1 MEHCLSGVTDNVNQS
16 ERKRNGAGRN
26 SGERKPWM
34 TALES
39 RFAHVEDSLG
49 SRRRD
54 LVRQILDHP
63 EDTYFL
69 SSRAL
74 ARFCEVDT
82 ATIVRTVQALG
93 YDRYADFAA
102 DLRAHFLSRITPYTL
117 MKSAARDKRSIA
129 DHVEHSLELDTHNL
143 QALCA
148 GLPADE
154 IIKMARIVD
163 RARRVLVVGVD
174 FAAALAHMLA
184 YALVAIGRD
193 AEAPI
198 GSTGNLHQKVLLL
211 DSKDLLIAISF
222 GRCLQDTVDSVICAS
237 DKGVPTFGITDS
249 DQSPIAR
256 FCDHFWN
263 TSVASPAFHESYVA
277 PAAALDALLV
287 ACAQLR
293 PQRSLANLQRKEQQ
307 FRERWYTPRRG
318 DDRGSANPRAK

>member
-1 MEHCLSGVTDNVNQS
+1 M
-16 ERKRNGAGRN
+16 N
-26 SGERKPWM
+26 SRERKPWM

-39 RFAHVEDSLG
+39 RFAQVEQGLG
-49 SRRRD
+49 ARRHD

-74 ARFCEVDT
+74 AKFCSVDT

-93 YDRYADFAA
+93 YERYADFAA

-129 DHVEHSLELDTHNL
+129 DHVEHSLELDAHNL
-143 QALCA
+143 QVLRAS
-148 GLPADE
+148 LPPDE

-184 YALVAIGRD
+184 YALVSIGMD
-193 AEAPI
+193 AETPV
-198 GSTGNLHQKVLLL
+198 GSTGNLHQKVLVLGP
-211 DSKDLLIAISF
+211 KDLLIALSF
-222 GRCLQDTVDSVICAS
+222 GRCLQDTVDSVICAN
-237 DKGVPTFGITDS
+237 DQGVPTFGITDS

-263 TSVASPAFHESYVA
+263 TSVASPAFQESYVA
-277 PAAALDALLV
+277 PVAAVDALLV

-293 PQRSLANLQRKEQQ
+293 PERSLANLQRKEQK
-307 FRERWYTPRRG
+307 FRNRWYSPNRSDEKKNRN
-318 DDRGSANPRAK
+318 SKPE

>member
-1 MEHCLSGVTDNVNQS
+1 MENLGTNSSKGDRNGQNS
-16 ERKRNGAGRN
+16 RERKT
-26 SGERKPWM
+26 WT

-39 RFAHVEDSLG
+39 RFAQVEEVLG

-69 SSRAL
+69 TSRAL
-74 ARFCEVDT
+74 AKFYSVDT
-82 ATIVRTVQALG
+82 ATIVRTIQALG
-93 YDRYADFAA
+93 YERYADFAA

-129 DHVEHSLELDTHNL
+129 DHVEHSLELDAHSL
-143 QALCA
+143 QALRA
-148 GLPADE
+148 SMSPEE

-184 YALVAIGRD
+184 YALVSIGMD
-193 AEAPI
+193 AETPV
-198 GSTGNLHQKVLLL
+198 GSTGNLHQKVLVLGP
-211 DSKDLLIAISF
+211 KDLLIALSF

-237 DKGVPTFGITDS
+237 DNGVPTFGITDS
-249 DQSPIAR
+249 EQSPIAR
-256 FCDHFWN
+256 FCDHSWN

-277 PAAALDALLV
+277 PVAAINALLV

-293 PQRSLANLQRKEQQ
+293 PERSLANLQRKEQK
-307 FRERWYTPRRG
+307 FRNRWYSPNRG
-318 DDRGSANPRAK
+318 DERKSKNSKVE

>member
-1 MEHCLSGVTDNVNQS
+1 MENLGTNSSKGDRNGQNS
-16 ERKRNGAGRN
+16 RERK
-26 SGERKPWM
+26 SWT

-39 RFAHVEDSLG
+39 RFAQVEEVLG

-69 SSRAL
+69 TSRAL
-74 ARFCEVDT
+74 AKFYSVDT
-82 ATIVRTVQALG
+82 ATIVRTIQALG
-93 YDRYADFAA
+93 YERYADFAA

-129 DHVEHSLELDTHNL
+129 DHVEHSLELDAHSL
-143 QALCA
+143 QALRA
-148 GLPADE
+148 SMSPDE

-184 YALVAIGRD
+184 YALVSIGMD
-193 AEAPI
+193 AETPV
-198 GSTGNLHQKVLLL
+198 GSTGNLHQKVLVLGP
-211 DSKDLLIAISF
+211 KDLLIALSF

-237 DKGVPTFGITDS
+237 DNGVPTFGITDS

-256 FCDHFWN
+256 FCDHSWN

-277 PAAALDALLV
+277 PVAAINALLV

-293 PQRSLANLQRKEQQ
+293 PERSLANLQRKEQK
-307 FRERWYTPRRG
+307 FRNRWYSPNRG
-318 DDRGSANPRAK
+318 DERKSKNSKVE

>member
-1 MEHCLSGVTDNVNQS
+1 MENLGTNSSKGDRNGQNS
-16 ERKRNGAGRN
+16 RERKT
-26 SGERKPWM
+26 WT

-39 RFAHVEDSLG
+39 RFAQVEEVLG

-69 SSRAL
+69 TSRAL
-74 ARFCEVDT
+74 AKFYSVDT
-82 ATIVRTVQALG
+82 ATIVRTIQALG
-93 YDRYADFAA
+93 YERYADFAA

-129 DHVEHSLELDTHNL
+129 DHVEHSLELDAHSL
-143 QALCA
+143 QALRA
-148 GLPADE
+148 SLSPDD

-184 YALVAIGRD
+184 YALVSIGMD
-193 AEAPI
+193 AETPV
-198 GSTGNLHQKVLLL
+198 GSTGNLHQKVLVLGP
-211 DSKDLLIAISF
+211 KDLLIALSF

-237 DKGVPTFGITDS
+237 DNGVPTFGITDS
-249 DQSPIAR
+249 EQSPIAR
-256 FCDHFWN
+256 FCDHSWN

-277 PAAALDALLV
+277 PVAAINALLV

-293 PQRSLANLQRKEQQ
+293 PERSLANLQRKEQ
-307 FRERWYTPRRG
+307 
-318 DDRGSANPRAK
+318 K

>member
-1 MEHCLSGVTDNVNQS
+1 MENLGTNSSKGDRNGQNS
-16 ERKRNGAGRN
+16 RERKT
-26 SGERKPWM
+26 WT

-39 RFAHVEDSLG
+39 RFAQVEEVLG

-69 SSRAL
+69 TSRAL
-74 ARFCEVDT
+74 AKFYSVDT
-82 ATIVRTVQALG
+82 ATIVRTIQALG
-93 YDRYADFAA
+93 YERYADFAA

-129 DHVEHSLELDTHNL
+129 DHVEHSLELDAHSL
-143 QALCA
+143 QALRA
-148 GLPADE
+148 SMSPDE

-184 YALVAIGRD
+184 YALVSIGMD
-193 AEAPI
+193 AETPV
-198 GSTGNLHQKVLLL
+198 GSTGNLHQKVLVLGP
-211 DSKDLLIAISF
+211 KDLLIALSF

-237 DKGVPTFGITDS
+237 DNGVPTFGITDS

-256 FCDHFWN
+256 FCDHSWN

-277 PAAALDALLV
+277 PVAAINALLF

-293 PQRSLANLQRKEQQ
+293 PERSLANLQRKEQK
-307 FRERWYTPRRG
+307 FRNRWYSPNRG
-318 DDRGSANPRAK
+318 DERKSKNSKVE

>member
-1 MEHCLSGVTDNVNQS
+1 MENLGTNSSKGDRNGQNS
-16 ERKRNGAGRN
+16 RERKT
-26 SGERKPWM
+26 WT

-39 RFAHVEDSLG
+39 RFAQVEEVLG

-69 SSRAL
+69 TSRAL
-74 ARFCEVDT
+74 AKFYSVDT
-82 ATIVRTVQALG
+82 ATIVRTIQALG
-93 YDRYADFAA
+93 YERYADFAA

-129 DHVEHSLELDTHNL
+129 DHVEHSLELDAHSL
-143 QALCA
+143 QALRA
-148 GLPADE
+148 SMSPDE

-184 YALVAIGRD
+184 YALVSIGMD
-193 AEAPI
+193 AETPV
-198 GSTGNLHQKVLLL
+198 GSTGNLHQKVLVLGP
-211 DSKDLLIAISF
+211 KDLLIALSF

-237 DKGVPTFGITDS
+237 DNGVPTFGITDS

-256 FCDHFWN
+256 FCDHSWN

-277 PAAALDALLV
+277 PVAAINALLV

-293 PQRSLANLQRKEQQ
+293 PERSLANLQRKEQK
-307 FRERWYTPRRG
+307 FRNRWYSPNRG
-318 DDRGSANPRAK
+318 DERKSKNSKLE

>member
-1 MEHCLSGVTDNVNQS
+1 MENLGTNSSKGDRNGQNS
-16 ERKRNGAGRN
+16 RERKT
-26 SGERKPWM
+26 WT

-39 RFAHVEDSLG
+39 RFAQVEEGLG

-69 SSRAL
+69 TSRAL
-74 ARFCEVDT
+74 AKFYSVDT
-82 ATIVRTVQALG
+82 ATIVRTIQALG
-93 YDRYADFAA
+93 YERYADFAA

-129 DHVEHSLELDTHNL
+129 DHVEHSLELDAHSL
-143 QALCA
+143 QALRA
-148 GLPADE
+148 SMSPDE

-184 YALVAIGRD
+184 YALVSIGMD
-193 AEAPI
+193 AETPV
-198 GSTGNLHQKVLLL
+198 GSTGNLHQKVLVLGP
-211 DSKDLLIAISF
+211 KDLLIALSF

-237 DKGVPTFGITDS
+237 DNGVPTFGITDS

-256 FCDHFWN
+256 FCDHSWN

-277 PAAALDALLV
+277 PVAAINALLV

-293 PQRSLANLQRKEQQ
+293 PERSLANLQRKEQK
-307 FRERWYTPRRG
+307 FRNRWYSPNRG
-318 DDRGSANPRAK
+318 DERKSKNSKVE

>member
-1 MEHCLSGVTDNVNQS
+1 MWLDGGRSMDKLSIGEQKTPRDGQNSREH
-16 ERKRNGAGRN
+16 
-26 SGERKPWM
+26 KPWM

-39 RFAHVEDSLG
+39 RFASVEDQLG

-74 ARFCEVDT
+74 AKFYQVDT

-93 YDRYADFAA
+93 YDRYAAFAA

-129 DHVEHSLELDTHNL
+129 DHVEHSLELDAHNL
-143 QALCA
+143 QGLRAS
-148 GLPADE
+148 LPADE
-154 IIKMARIVD
+154 IIRVAQMVD
-163 RARRVLVVGVD
+163 RARRVVVVGVD

-184 YALVAIGRD
+184 YALVAIGMD
-193 AEAPI
+193 ADAPV
-198 GSTGNLHQKVLLL
+198 GSTGNLHQNVLLL
-211 DSKDLLIAISF
+211 GPKDLLIAISF

-256 FCDHFWN
+256 FCDIFWN

-277 PAAALDALLV
+277 PVAAVDALLV

-293 PQRSLANLQRKEQQ
+293 PERSLANLQRKEQQ
-307 FRERWYTPRRG
+307 FRNRWYSPNRG
-318 DDRGSANPRAK
+318 DERRTKKGRSQ

>member
-1 MEHCLSGVTDNVNQS
+1 MENLGTNSSKGDRNGQNS
-16 ERKRNGAGRN
+16 RERKT
-26 SGERKPWM
+26 WT

-39 RFAHVEDSLG
+39 RFAQVEEVLG

-69 SSRAL
+69 TSRAL
-74 ARFCEVDT
+74 AKFYSVDT
-82 ATIVRTVQALG
+82 ATIVRTIQALG
-93 YDRYADFAA
+93 YERYADFAA

-129 DHVEHSLELDTHNL
+129 DHVEHSLELDAHSL
-143 QALCA
+143 QALRA
-148 GLPADE
+148 SMSPDE

-184 YALVAIGRD
+184 YALVSIGMD
-193 AEAPI
+193 AETPV
-198 GSTGNLHQKVLLL
+198 GSTGNLHQKVLVLG
-211 DSKDLLIAISF
+211 SKDLLIALSF

-237 DKGVPTFGITDS
+237 DNGVPTFGITDS

-256 FCDHFWN
+256 FCDHSWN

-277 PAAALDALLV
+277 PVAAINALLV

-293 PQRSLANLQRKEQQ
+293 PERSLANLQRKEQK
-307 FRERWYTPRRG
+307 FRNRWYCPNRG
-318 DDRGSANPRAK
+318 DERKSKNSKVE

>member
-1 MEHCLSGVTDNVNQS
+1 MENLGTNSSKGD
-16 ERKRNGAGRN
+16 RNGQN
-26 SGERKPWM
+26 SREPKTWT

-39 RFAHVEDSLG
+39 RFAQVEEVLG

-69 SSRAL
+69 TSRAL
-74 ARFCEVDT
+74 AKFYSVDT
-82 ATIVRTVQALG
+82 ATIVRTIQALG
-93 YDRYADFAA
+93 YERYADFAA

-129 DHVEHSLELDTHNL
+129 DHVEHSLELDAHSL
-143 QALCA
+143 QALRA
-148 GLPADE
+148 SMSPDE

-184 YALVAIGRD
+184 YALVSIGMD
-193 AEAPI
+193 AETPV
-198 GSTGNLHQKVLLL
+198 GSTGNLHQKVLVLGP
-211 DSKDLLIAISF
+211 KDLLIALSF

-237 DKGVPTFGITDS
+237 DNGVPTFGITDS

-256 FCDHFWN
+256 FCDHSWN

-277 PAAALDALLV
+277 PVAAINALLV

-293 PQRSLANLQRKEQQ
+293 PERSLANLQRKEQK
-307 FRERWYTPRRG
+307 FRNRWYSPNRG
-318 DDRGSANPRAK
+318 DERKSKNSKVE

>member
-1 MEHCLSGVTDNVNQS
+1 MENLGPNSSKGDRNGQNS
-16 ERKRNGAGRN
+16 RERKT
-26 SGERKPWM
+26 WT

-39 RFAHVEDSLG
+39 RFAQVEEVLG

-69 SSRAL
+69 TSRAL
-74 ARFCEVDT
+74 AKFYSVDT
-82 ATIVRTVQALG
+82 ATIVRTIQALG
-93 YDRYADFAA
+93 YERYADFAA

-129 DHVEHSLELDTHNL
+129 DHVEHSLELDAHSL
-143 QALCA
+143 QALRA
-148 GLPADE
+148 SMSPDE

-184 YALVAIGRD
+184 YALVSIGMD
-193 AEAPI
+193 AETPV
-198 GSTGNLHQKVLLL
+198 GSTGNLHQKVLVLGP
-211 DSKDLLIAISF
+211 KDLLIALSF

-237 DKGVPTFGITDS
+237 DNGVPTFGITDS
-249 DQSPIAR
+249 EQSPIAR
-256 FCDHFWN
+256 FCDHSWN

-277 PAAALDALLV
+277 PVAAINALLV

-293 PQRSLANLQRKEQQ
+293 PERSLANLQRKEQK
-307 FRERWYTPRRG
+307 FRNRWYSPNRG
-318 DDRGSANPRAK
+318 DERKSKNSKVE